1 MKIETYITLL
11 RGINVSG
18 HKIIKM
24 EPLRKSFEALGLGD
38 VQTYVQSGNV
48 VFKAPKQSSEVL
60 SNKIREK
67 IARDFGFSVSVII
80 RSSEE
85 VRRAI
90 ENNSFLKQRGIDS
103 SKLHVT
109 FLSKAPGKAGLRVLE
124 KLTAKPDQFRY
135 SDREVY
141 LYCPDGYGRTKLS
154 NNALEKVLGVTAT
167 TRNWNTVNKLYEM
180 SLK

>member
-1 MKIETYITLL
+1 MKIETYIALL

-24 EPLRKSFEALGLGD
+24 DELRKSFGALGLSD

-48 VFKAPKQSSEVL
+48 VFKAPKQSLEIL
-60 SNKIREK
+60 SKKIREK
-67 IARDFGFSVSVII
+67 IVRDFGFSVSIII

-90 ENNSFLKQRGIDS
+90 ENNPFLKQRGIDS

-109 FLSKAPGKAGLRVLE
+109 FLSKAPERSEEYTSELQSRLH
-124 KLTAKPDQFRY
+124 L
-135 SDREVY
+135 
-141 LYCPDGYGRTKLS
+141 
-154 NNALEKVLGVTAT
+154 
-167 TRNWNTVNKLYEM
+167 
-180 SLK
+180 

>member
-1 MKIETYITLL
+1 MKIETYIALL

-24 EPLRKSFEALGLGD
+24 DELRKSFGALGLGD

-48 VFKAPKQSSEVL
+48 VFKAPKQSSEIL
-60 SNKIREK
+60 SSQIREK
-67 IARDFGFSVSVII
+67 IARDFGFSVPVII
-80 RSSEE
+80 RSSGE

-90 ENNSFLKQRGIDS
+90 ENNPFLKQRGIDS

-109 FLSKAPGKAGLRVLE
+109 FLSKAPEKDRLKALE
-124 KLTAKPDQFRY
+124 ALTAKPDQFRY
-135 SDREVY
+135 SGAEVY

-154 NNALEKVLGVTAT
+154 NNVLERVLAVNAT

-180 SLK
+180 SRK

>member
-1 MKIETYITLL
+1 MKIETYIALL

-24 EPLRKSFEALGLGD
+24 DELRKSFGALGLGD

-48 VFKAPKQSSEVL
+48 VFKAPKQSSERL
-60 SNKIREK
+60 SKKIREK

-90 ENNSFLKQRGIDS
+90 ENNPFLKQRAIDS

-109 FLSKAPGKAGLRVLE
+109 FLSKAPEKAGLRVLE

-135 SDREVY
+135 SGTEVY

-154 NNALEKVLGVTAT
+154 NNALERVLAVTAT

-180 SLK
+180 SRK

>member
-1 MKIETYITLL
+1 M
-11 RGINVSG
+11 
-18 HKIIKM
+18 
-24 EPLRKSFEALGLGD
+24 
-38 VQTYVQSGNV
+38 
-48 VFKAPKQSSEVL
+48 

-67 IARDFGFSVSVII
+67 IARDFGFSVPVII

-90 ENNSFLKQRGIDS
+90 ENNPFLKQRGIDS
-103 SKLHVT
+103 SRLHVT
-109 FLSKAPGKAGLRVLE
+109 FLSKAPEKDSLKALE
-124 KLTAKPDQFRY
+124 ALTARPDQFRY
-135 SDREVY
+135 SGREVY